1 MKYSLIILYFFFVGV
16 LHAQQYTIKGII
28 RGAKEGTKV
37 TLKFDNPQGDVL
49 GETKIKKG
57 KFELK
62 GKVKEVAMHVIT
74 VEGAAQ
80 RLGLFVEG
88 TTITVNGHVDS
99 LSTAKVKGS
108 RSNDEFNK
116 FKNLFD
122 PYFSRLDQ
130 LGKLIA
136 DPANQLKQDS
146 LFAVARPVIAEV
158 NAKADEFIVAHKAS
172 AVTPLLI
179 YILYQFFQ
187 QSDMLDSR
195 YSKLDPVS
203 QQAYYGRMVGNI
215 VQENKIGAVG
225 TPAINFTQADTAGNM
240 ISLTSFKGK
249 YVLVDFWASW
259 CGPCRIENPNLVAA
273 YHKYKD
279 KNFTVLGVSLDRAKE
294 PWLKA
299 IVDDRLTWTHVSDLK
314 FWSNAAAQAYKI
326 TAIPQNFLVDPNG
339 IIIAKNLRGEE
350 LNTKLEEIFK

>member
-1 MKYSLIILYFFFVGV
+1 
-16 LHAQQYTIKGII
+16 LHAQQYSIKGNI
-28 RGAKEGTKV
+28 RGAKDGAKV

-49 GETKIKKG
+49 GVTTIKKE

-62 GKVKEVAMHVIT
+62 GPVKEIAMHVIA
-74 VEGAAQ
+74 VEGAGQ
-80 RLGLFVEG
+80 NLGLFVEG
-88 TTITVNGHVDS
+88 SAIAVNGRIDS
-99 LSTAKVKGS
+99 LATAKVKGS
-108 RSNDEFNK
+108 KSNDEFNL
-116 FKNLFD
+116 FKKTFD

-130 LGKLIA
+130 LGKMIG
-136 DPANQLKQDS
+136 DPAYQAKQDS
-146 LFAVARPVIAEV
+146 LFALARPVITEL
-158 NAKADEFIVAHKAS
+158 NAKADEYIEEHKES

-179 YILYQFFQ
+179 YMLYQFFQ
-187 QSDMLDSR
+187 QPDVMDTRFAKLTEA
-195 YSKLDPVS
+195 SKNT
-203 QQAYYGRMVGNI
+203 YYGRMVGGI

-225 TPAINFTQADTAGNM
+225 TPAINFIQADTSGNM

-273 YHKYKD
+273 FNRYKH
-279 KNFTVLGVSLDRAKE
+279 KNFTVLGVSLDRARD

-299 IVDDRLTWTHVSDLK
+299 IADDGLTWTHVSDLK

-350 LNTKLEEIFK
+350 LNVRLEEIFK